1 MNEDKREKIVF
12 RLYVLNLFLNVI
24 FYFIVD
30 SLNNINAIL
39 VFNLLTIGSIELF
52 VGKDDNGVGFHIVRG
67 FFAFLFTFII
77 ALITCAILNALI
89 TGIFKEKGERFIESL
104 NIYPADKKEFYFSGE
119 RGIRTPGT
127 VARTA
132 VFETAPL
139 NHSGTSPCNTYY
151 FDAFLASSFI
161 LSRNVSSTLK

>member
-1 MNEDKREKIVF
+1 MVCDDIDRWLE
-12 RLYVLNLFLNVI
+12 RLGTMSGLQE
-24 FYFIVD
+24 
-30 SLNNINAIL
+30 IL
-39 VFNLLTIGSIELF
+39 
-52 VGKDDNGVGFHIVRG
+52 
-67 FFAFLFTFII
+67 
-77 ALITCAILNALI
+77 
-89 TGIFKEKGERFIESL
+89 
-104 NIYPADKKEFYFSGE
+104 DKKEFYFSGE